1 MEDGRE
7 RQKNKNKIP
16 LHRNELE
23 RCLVSVVSVFFSTT
37 FRLKPYTDKH
47 FTTRWCQIQGIH
59 LS

>member
-37 FRLKPYTDKH
+37 FRFKPYTDKLLPLDGAKS
-47 FTTRWCQIQGIH
+47 RVYI
-59 LS
+59 